1 MMEEESERRCIQ
13 TDELEVETFVRKARN
28 RGAIFDVGSRG
39 RRRTRWRRGEEDGN
53 EKRGVSSSLVS

>member
-1 MMEEESERRCIQ
+1 MMEEESEHRCIQ
-13 TDELEVETFVRKARN
+13 TDELEVETLVRKARN

-39 RRRTRWRRGEEDGN
+39 RRTRWRRAEEDGN